1 MKEMGCVEH
10 VSHSRFW
17 CVDCKERDH
26 SEDLHI
32 NGRIFKW
39 I

>member
-1 MKEMGCVEH
+1 MKEMGWVGR
-10 VSHSRFW
+10 VALK
-17 CVDCKERDH
+17 VLVCKLWVKRH